1 MIDIK
6 PEDLLTARKVL
17 TKIMEEHKLNYNNA
31 FTHVKNYITNIYCD
45 IIQEKNIKS
54 MTVKDAYQ
62 MENFK

>member
-17 TKIMEEHKLNYNNA
+17 TKIMEEHKLNSNNA

-45 IIQEKNIKS
+45 IIQEKTLN
-54 MTVKDAYQ
+54 Q
-62 MENFK
+62 